1 MEAERGRS
9 SFRSCEIPISHA
21 PPANPFAGNLEPVG
35 NYPARPQQAG
45 QKRAA
50 RGIILRM
57 AKSYRATFLKRKA
70 WWVAWSED
78 VPGALTQGR
87 TLAEA
92 KANLRDAIRLML
104 EPVKLDRLPKARIV
118 QDRVRV

>member
-1 MEAERGRS
+1 
-9 SFRSCEIPISHA
+9 
-21 PPANPFAGNLEPVG
+21 
-35 NYPARPQQAG
+35 
-45 QKRAA
+45 
-50 RGIILRM
+50 M

>member
-1 MEAERGRS
+1 MMGT
-9 SFRSCEIPISHA
+9 
-21 PPANPFAGNLEPVG
+21 
-35 NYPARPQQAG
+35 
-45 QKRAA
+45 
-50 RGIILRM
+50 M
-57 AKSYRATFLKRKA
+57 AKSYSATFLKRGP
-70 WWVAWSED
+70 WWLAWSED

-104 EPVKLDRLPKARIV
+104 QPADLGKLPKARIV